1 LPNTNP
7 RAIADMLENRNRARY
22 IARRDWAYRTALS
35 RGGPERA
42 RKAGTA
48 GVHVPR
54 SLPSGPARND
64 PMPVLFVVGLAVL
77 VLFAIFGFISIG
89 QLLQQVWGG

>member
-1 LPNTNP
+1 MTTNP

-22 IARRDWAYRTALS
+22 IARKDWELRT
-35 RGGPERA
+35 G

-77 VLFAIFGFISIG
+77 ILFAIFGFISIG